1 MKFDD
6 VNYEAYN
13 KYILVDP
20 DSSGDG
26 DEAASRSD
34 EKSNKLKSEKQSQN
48 KANFEDGQ
56 SSKLTEKNMETTQI
70 KSYQF
75 DELNTLT
82 KEEQEEQIRL
92 EKIMMEEERQ
102 FEKAEKERMRIMK
115 LREQDE
121 EKEESPTET

>member
-1 MKFDD
+1 
-6 VNYEAYN
+6 
-13 KYILVDP
+13 
-20 DSSGDG
+20 
-26 DEAASRSD
+26 
-34 EKSNKLKSEKQSQN
+34 
-48 KANFEDGQ
+48 
-56 SSKLTEKNMETTQI
+56 METTQI

-92 EKIMMEEERQ
+92 EKIMLEEERQ
-102 FEKAEKERMRIMK
+102 FEKAEKERIRIMK